1 MRLLWL
7 CSWIVI
13 GCAKGPVEIAIGQD
27 VCDHCR
33 MVITDIRFA
42 AEIVNQNGKVFK
54 FDSIECMV
62 AHRAD
67 VANIHSLWVQDF
79 LNPSE
84 WIEAHQAVYL
94 KSENL
99 PSPMGG
105 FLSAYAQE
113 SAAAAAREQYGGLLR
128 TFDQLKADR

>member
-13 GCAKGPVEIAIGQD
+13 GCAKGPAEIAIGQD

-62 AHRAD
+62 SRHAD
-67 VANIHSLWVQDF
+67 IANVHSSWVKDF
-79 LNPSE
+79 HNPSA
-84 WIEAHQAVYL
+84 WVDAQQAVFL
-94 KSENL
+94 RSESL

-113 SAAAAAREQYGGLLR
+113 SVAAAAREQHGGLLR